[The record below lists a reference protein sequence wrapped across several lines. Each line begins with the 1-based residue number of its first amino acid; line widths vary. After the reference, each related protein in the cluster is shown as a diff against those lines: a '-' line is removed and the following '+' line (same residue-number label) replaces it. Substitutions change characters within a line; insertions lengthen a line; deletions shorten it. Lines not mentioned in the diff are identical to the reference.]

1 MNGSYLIAHHKNRSY
16 CINTHSGANRNPG
29 LHDTYASP
37 NIKLPYSLIQM
48 QRIRCTI
55 LPNYIP
61 WVCFDFFLVYFSLL
75 PRISLRAVLTAPA
88 DQNVMLWPSASL
100 SPLHLHVGGRWRRVS
115 LAASRCLG
123 NEVLAIF
130 VGEGGEFNYKD
141 ICVPGKSVILGL
153 EVGIFLARPPLS
165 SLLQFVLGPEITR
178 EETSCLKGLSR
189 KYQPFLHPTV
199 IRWKNEF
206 WVRGYPKWRPADDS
220 NSENDH

>member
-1 MNGSYLIAHHKNRSY
+1 
-16 CINTHSGANRNPG
+16 
-29 LHDTYASP
+29 
-37 NIKLPYSLIQM
+37 M
-48 QRIRCTI
+48 QHIRCTI
-55 LPNYIP
+55 RPNYIP

-75 PRISLRAVLTAPA
+75 PWTPKRCAEATA
-88 DQNVMLWPSASL
+88 DQNVMLWPSASPAIP
-100 SPLHLHVGGRWRRVS
+100 PLHLHAMGGGRWRWRRVS

-153 EVGIFLARPPLS
+153 EVRIFLARPPS
-165 SLLQFVLGPEITR
+165 CLLQFVLGPEITR

-189 KYQPFLHPTV
+189 KYQPFLHPTI

-220 NSENDH
+220 NSVNDH